1 MATRPCRCL
10 TVPVGLSAAREPRYR
25 AVELKTNDGCQQFG
39 RVIQKNMADS
49 AERFQV
55 GRVATI
61 SAGHAVHH
69 TYGAFLAPLLPTL
82 IAGLSLSKAQAG
94 LLLVFMQWPSILQP
108 FIGHLADR
116 INPLYFFVLVPAV
129 SAVLMSLVGLVQDYA
144 VFALLLSLVG
154 LSSAS
159 LHAVGPVMVG
169 NLSGRSLGR
178 GMGVWLVGGESGR
191 VIGPIV
197 VACAVSLL
205 TLDGMPWLMIPG
217 LLASAILYIQLK
229 GIEQWAPDTNRSVS
243 WRQGLRGMRRILMP
257 IVGIIAMESIITA
270 MLTTY
275 LVVLLSEQG
284 ADLWLAG
291 FSLSVLQGAAAVGA
305 LLAGSISDWLGHRLV
320 LLVYMLAMPL
330 FIPLLLAVSGWARFP
345 ALLLLGFV
353 MISPVPVTMAL
364 LQRTFSENRA
374 LANGLYMALSFGLRS
389 AAIVLV
395 GVLAD
400 LVGLR
405 AVFIGSAVIPL
416 LGLPLIPLLQGK
428 SPGGVPEQQ
437 NHSRR

>member
-1 MATRPCRCL
+1 M
-10 TVPVGLSAAREPRYR
+10 
-25 AVELKTNDGCQQFG
+25 
-39 RVIQKNMADS
+39 
-49 AERFQV
+49 
-55 GRVATI
+55 
-61 SAGHAVHH
+61 
-69 TYGAFLAPLLPTL
+69 YGAFLAPLLPAL
-82 IAGLSLSKAQAG
+82 IVGLSLSKAQAG

-116 INPLYFFVLVPAV
+116 INPLYFLVLVPAV
-129 SAVLMSLVGLVQDYA
+129 SAVLMSLVGLVQDYVA
-144 VFALLLSLVG
+144 LALLLSLVG
-154 LSSAS
+154 LGSAS

-169 NLSGRSLGR
+169 NLSGRTLGR

-191 VIGPIV
+191 VVGPIA
-197 VACAVSLL
+197 VAGTVSLL

-217 LLASAILYIQLK
+217 LLASAVLYIQLK
-229 GIEQWAPDTNRSVS
+229 GIEQRLPDTNRSVS
-243 WRQGLRGMRRILMP
+243 WRQGLQGTRRIVLP
-257 IVGIIAMESIITA
+257 ILGIIAMESIVTA

-284 ADLWLAG
+284 ADLWLVG
-291 FSLSVLQGAAAVGA
+291 ISLSVLQGAAVVGA
-305 LLAGSISDWLGHRLV
+305 LLAGSLSDWLGHRLV

-330 FIPLLLAVSGWARFP
+330 LIPLLLAVSGWGRFP

-353 MISPVPVTMAL
+353 MLAPVPVTMAL
-364 LQRTFSENRA
+364 LQETFPDNRA

-405 AVFIGSAVIPL
+405 VVFIGSTVVPL
-416 LGLPLIPLLQGK
+416 LGLPFLPVLPGK
-428 SPGGVPEQQ
+428 SPGDVPDQQ
-437 NHSRR
+437 NHPQG